1 MDIYVDLRFVIPPIN
16 IKKTMWQC
24 NYKFDKNNMH
34 KCLTPTLNEDEIKK
48 VLVKAYNIM
57 LASKEEVIA
66 NLQVALKVV
75 SDVEPIIEEIKT
87 ANEELDKVVKET
99 EDSIYSSLDKE
110 TDRKKELELQVRYD
124 VLVKKLKDLEHQKE
138 EMLAKE

>member
-1 MDIYVDLRFVIPPIN
+1 
-16 IKKTMWQC
+16 
-24 NYKFDKNNMH
+24 MH

-75 SDVEPIIEEIKT
+75 SDVESIIEEIKT